1 MIRSRL
7 YIKMYLTVLC
17 GLLLVVLSLGI
28 GWQPLRRLVVG
39 KMPEGLRDLVPAI
52 RG

>member
-17 GLLLVVLSLGI
+17 GLMLVVLSLGTYF
-28 GWQPLRRLVVG
+28 
-39 KMPEGLRDLVPAI
+39 
-52 RG
+52 